1 MRGVSRWTGRRSV
14 YSEGMFTWNSLKVCL
29 RLMKSTWKCL
39 KRECTVLRKKLE
51 MVLCKGYGSIFM
63 EISNIFGDFADVEEH
78 DAWKRWMS
86 SDECFEAMTV

>member
-1 MRGVSRWTGRRSV
+1 MELAQSSLETDEK
-14 YSEGMFTWNSLKVCL
+14 YLEMFEK
-29 RLMKSTWKCL
+29 
-39 KRECTVLRKKLE
+39 ECTVLRKKLE

-63 EISNIFGDFADVEEH
+63 EISDIFGDFADAEEH